1 MNQEEAKLRSLI
13 RKGIRITNKRKEKQ
27 KIEEQ
32 RLRNVLRHLIN
43 EVKGT
48 AKVAN
53 RVIHKN
59 SGINALDELLRDIIE
74 QIESTY
80 KTLATD
86 ERQRKSFRY
95 HFLVNFKNILAPIDA
110 NRFAPTTQAALTEQ
124 DENPDFTVSIDDE
137 LEDDDI
143 NAPPDPDKFIPL
155 RPRDEE
161 KANEEKEKEKGFVK
175 LDSSDPDVQ
184 QGAAFAEKAFSKVST
199 QIISTYE
206 DLIQTKDA
214 AAFEDWGLT
223 NLKLYFDMFE
233 DEMTSEGS
241 EPESPEYPPADESV
255 LAEAKLKQAIKEELQ
270 NITN

>member
-1 MNQEEAKLRSLI
+1 MNQEEKRLRSLI
-13 RKGIRITNKRKEKQ
+13 RKGIGVVMERKKTQEH
-27 KIEEQ
+27 EGQ
-32 RLRNVLRHLIN
+32 RLRNIISYLVK

-59 SGINALDELLRDIIE
+59 SGINALDDLLRDIIT
-74 QIESTY
+74 QIEGTY

-86 ERQRKSFRY
+86 ELQRKSFRY
-95 HFLVNFKNILAPIDA
+95 HMLINFKNILAPVNA
-110 NRFAPTTQAALTEQ
+110 NRFAPETGPALTEQ
-124 DENPDFTVSIDDE
+124 EEKEPEIKVSIDDE

-155 RPRDEE
+155 RPQDEE
-161 KANEEKEKEKGFVK
+161 KAKEEKEKEEGFVK

-184 QGAAFAEKAFSKVST
+184 QGAAFAEKAFNKVSK

-206 DLIQTKDA
+206 DLISSKDA

-233 DEMTSEGS
+233 DEMADEIGK
-241 EPESPEYPPADESV
+241 EPESPDYPPK
-255 LAEAKLKQAIKEELQ
+255 EALEEVYE
-270 NITN
+270 I

>member
-1 MNQEEAKLRSLI
+1 MNQEERKLRSLVKSGI
-13 RKGIRITNKRKEKQ
+13 NIILERRKNQ
-27 KIEEQ
+27 QEEVQ
-32 RLRNVLRHLIN
+32 RLRRIVRHLIS

-86 ERQRKSFRY
+86 ELQRKSFRY

-161 KANEEKEKEKGFVK
+161 KAKEEKEKEEGFVK
-175 LDSSDPDVQ
+175 LDSDNPDVQ
-184 QGAAFAEKAFSKVST
+184 QGAAFAEKAFNKVST

-233 DEMTSEGS
+233 DEMSSEGT
-241 EPESPEYPPADESV
+241 EPESPEYPPTDEPAA
-255 LAEAKLKQAIKEELQ
+255 LEEVYEY
-270 NITN
+270 